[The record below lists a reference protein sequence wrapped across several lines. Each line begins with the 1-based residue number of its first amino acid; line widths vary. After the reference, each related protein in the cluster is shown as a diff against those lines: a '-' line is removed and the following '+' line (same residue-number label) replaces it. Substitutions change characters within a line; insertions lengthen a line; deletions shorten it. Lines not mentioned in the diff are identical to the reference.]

1 MRTTHRIVSNNVFA
15 PPNPLSYNID
25 IRCTC
30 GALLIA
36 NVSDR
41 ITIDTLIEAYDCHMI
56 GVLDVVYIK
65 QFLLGT
71 PDASKS

>member
-1 MRTTHRIVSNNVFA
+1 MRTTHRMISNNNNA
-15 PPNPLSYNID
+15 PHAID

-41 ITIDTLIEAYDCHMI
+41 ITIDTLVEAYDKHMI
-56 GVLDVVYIK
+56 GVLDIVYIK

>member
-1 MRTTHRIVSNNVFA
+1 MRTTHRIVSNNNNNSVLHA
-15 PPNPLSYNID
+15 ID

-36 NVSDR
+36 NAPDR
-41 ITIDTLIEAYDCHMI
+41 ITIDTLVEAYDHHMI
-56 GVLDVVYIK
+56 GVLDVMYIK